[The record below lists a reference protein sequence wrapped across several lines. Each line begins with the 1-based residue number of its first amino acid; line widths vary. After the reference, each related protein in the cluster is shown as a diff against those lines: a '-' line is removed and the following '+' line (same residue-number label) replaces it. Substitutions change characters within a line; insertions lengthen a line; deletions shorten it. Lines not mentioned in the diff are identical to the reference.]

1 MVEYIFAC
9 SCWWGVR
16 KVSSRSIPKTPHS
29 SNLSSPRLPYSV
41 GGMYDDGKGSPRYH
55 PTHTFRRGLKV
66 QRCIHKIVDSQ
77 FPPPKKSVCTKAVF
91 DCFAT
96 IKAITMKKKRCS
108 ARSPFPRRTV
118 KFNNYIFHS
127 HLAAQFLLCWFWMSK
142 CIREVPPE

>member
-1 MVEYIFAC
+1 MLRRGREPCFSLCIHGLACSHSQHNDSRTCIKVLQLCNEIFKRMVEYIFAC

-77 FPPPKKSVCTKAVF
+77 FPPPKKKCVQKQCLTVC
-91 DCFAT
+91 
-96 IKAITMKKKRCS
+96 
-108 ARSPFPRRTV
+108 
-118 KFNNYIFHS
+118 YH
-127 HLAAQFLLCWFWMSK
+127 
-142 CIREVPPE
+142 